1 MRTAFV
7 SPLPPAA
14 TGIADYAADVLALL
28 AGRHAIDLFHAQPT
42 VDRGRLPA
50 ACAVYRAETLA
61 ARNRERPY
69 EAVVHQLGNAA
80 HHAFVYDLVSRVPG
94 LLVLHE
100 LVLFHSRAAMFTDS
114 EAVRAFRRDP
124 SSAALREAARP
135 SLEAWRQE
143 LAYSYGARG
152 DDLYDAHLGT
162 VGDLLPYAYPLFRI
176 PVEASRAVA
185 VHSAHAAAAVRAEVA
200 GASVVRVPMPASAV
214 AVDPRAVWELR
225 RRLGVAEG
233 EVVIGVFGLLTREKR
248 VGTIARAVAR
258 AAAAGGRFR
267 LLLAGPVPD
276 RDALGALLERA
287 GVRSLAIVTG
297 RLPFEELAT
306 HIEAADL
313 VAHLRWPS
321 GRETSAALLRVLAQG
336 RPAIVSDLA
345 HQSELPADA
354 VRRVDV
360 AREEDDLVAA
370 ITELAGD
377 PRGRLRLGRAAAAY
391 VRAQH
396 GPEAVAAAWD
406 EALELCRSRPD
417 PPARPWPPHWPR
429 PATATAG

>member
-1 MRTAFV
+1 VRVAFV

-14 TGIADYAADVLALL
+14 TGVADYAAEVLGLL
-28 AGRHAIDLFHAQPT
+28 ASRHAIDLFHAQPT
-42 VDRGRLPA
+42 VERERLPA
-50 ACAVYRAETLA
+50 GCAVYRAETLA
-61 ARNRERPY
+61 PRHREAPY
-69 EAVVHQLGNAA
+69 DAVVHQLGNAA
-80 HHAFVYDLVSRVPG
+80 HHAFGYDLVSRVPG
-94 LLVLHE
+94 LMVLHE

-124 SSAALREAARP
+124 ANRALCEATRP
-135 SLEAWRQE
+135 WLEAWRQE
-143 LAYSYGARG
+143 LAYSYGAAG
-152 DDLYDAHLGT
+152 EDLYQAHLGT

-185 VHSAHAAAAVRAEVA
+185 VHSAHAAVAVRGEVA
-200 GASVVRVPMPASAV
+200 EASVVRLPMPMSAV
-214 AVDPRAVWELR
+214 PVDVRAVRELR
-225 RRLGVAEG
+225 RALGVAEG
-233 EVVIGVFGLLTREKR
+233 EIVVGAFGLLTREKR
-248 VGTIARAVAR
+248 VETIARAVAR
-258 AAAAGGRFR
+258 VAAAGRRLR

-276 RDALGALLERA
+276 PQALEAVLERT
-287 GVRSLAIVTG
+287 GVASRTIVTG
-297 RLPFEELAT
+297 RLPFEALAT
-306 HIEAADL
+306 HMEASDL

-345 HQSELPADA
+345 HQSELPPDS

-377 PRGRLRLGRAAAAY
+377 VRRRLRLGRAAAAY
-391 VRAQH
+391 VRAEH
-396 GPEAVAAAWD
+396 GEAAVSAAWE

-417 PPARPWPPHWPR
+417 PPARAWPAHWPR
-429 PATATAG
+429 PARATAR